1 MRQAVAIH
9 LDQKWK
15 HAGGKLRGTSHIAG
29 NWRAW
34 RVRSILGVLKI
45 YMQTTS
51 KPFTAV
57 TSRLAIIDRL
67 PPGPVAQHPASQIS
81 SRSVI

>member
-51 KPFTAV
+51 TAV
-57 TSRLAIIDRL
+57 TRLLAIIDRL